1 MRYSTSKL
9 WLFLLPLPFFS
20 GNMAFAD
27 AIQGLTFTEV
37 VKDVLVI
44 DAATKAETSPKVGDV
59 LVAPN
64 VLKTGADSR
73 AELVAEDKTV
83 TRVGSNTIF
92 SVEVNSRDVNLAQG
106 NVLFNAP
113 KGRGGGR
120 IKSAGATASVLGTTF
135 ITSASPSGGFKV
147 MGLEGSVQ
155 VDGSKGGS
163 AKIGAGQLSF
173 ALPGGKITPPLSFD
187 LKAQVAGSKL
197 VGGFSKP
204 LASIAKIEA
213 AISVQQAKVS
223 SGALTST
230 SLMLGDR
237 PDTAFLVN
245 LEEFKKRS
253 VEVKLVEQVAV
264 QKETPS
270 PSGNVVDPRLI
281 KAFQQRLILSS
292 PTTSASVAP
301 WTMQLASTDVY
312 SAYFKDP
319 TSKLDIATLWISSS
333 TDKKSYWLIAG
344 DSVAYTTYN
353 QVSETI
359 LDSNVSQFKFQSS
372 EGPLKNLY
380 LKKTLS
386 SVGTGI
392 AASTTTIFSLLIPT
406 SSSETTFTESP
417 LLLQEAGVAPE
428 GSVFGFTGG
437 KTTAGYLSMK
447 GIPGDRSG
455 FGSHDNFVSLLAGKD
470 LDFSMAAVGSNPAP
484 LQLDPAAG
492 GLVDSVTGELLP
504 KDGNVIL
511 ALNDM
516 RLNGSVEFAGLL
528 NQSSG
533 DAVPLLISVGHTLTV
548 APGTLLRAD
557 TSLLEIYTAGTGFSP
572 DITLAELP
580 AASKSSLELKQVA
593 IVNKMRGDDAIVRIT
608 APAITITD
616 SAFQVLPSQAS
627 ATATDI
633 LIGSLVFESS
643 GDITWSTSPKKPT
656 DFVPLGFSV
665 ADGVDKLSAEAF
677 NVRIT
682 STKKAVTLSG
692 VNLAAND
699 TRISAGFTL
708 SLSNVIFDVA
718 SDFSTNRV
726 LSGASITTK
735 NGVST
740 LSVPDTS
747 TLGVGM
753 LISGTGIPA
762 GTTIA
767 SVDSQTV
774 VTLSVQDPAGAP
786 VTDTTEGSTV
796 ILGLPTTII
805 SGVAAGDVTVSGSKA
820 PTAVYTY
827 LNSTGGNVSVDNSE
841 FGSALDATDR
851 APVTSFIAKALGS
864 ISLMNSKIS
873 ADNTELFGGADVTV
887 SNVTIAPTD
896 STKGTVKVKA
906 VKDIT
911 VNSVNNL
918 ALNKY
923 YSVTAYQISMTA
935 GGDLN
940 INGKLTTNAKGEL
953 ELAPLDGSGKLA
965 VSGNKFSAS
974 AANNMV
980 VNRVDFSAVQN
991 VSLDATTLVI
1001 RNTQFGEGSKVGLN
1015 SQLGLLA
1022 AKPGTNAS
1030 ISRGMVNI
1038 VSGVKYG
1045 TTEIVLP
1052 NAASPMT
1059 NAQFHAEAGKAV
1071 SAGGLGNALN
1081 NITIGDPKPTK

>member
-1 MRYSTSKL
+1 
-9 WLFLLPLPFFS
+9 
-20 GNMAFAD
+20 MALAD
-27 AIQGLTFTEV
+27 AIQGLTFTEI
-37 VKDVLVI
+37 VKDVIVI
-44 DAATKAETSPKVGDV
+44 DAATKAESSPKVGDV

-135 ITSASPSGGFKV
+135 VTSASPSGGFKV

-163 AKIGAGQLSF
+163 SKIGAGQLSF

-213 AISVQQAKVS
+213 AINVQQAKIA
-223 SGALTST
+223 SGALAST
-230 SLMLGDR
+230 GLMLGDR
-237 PDTAFLVN
+237 PDTAFKVDPSTI
-245 LEEFKKRS
+245 RS
-253 VEVKLVEQVAV
+253 VVAQVLEQKK
-264 QKETPS
+264 KEEEAAS

-281 KAFQQRLILSS
+281 KAFQQRLTLSS

-301 WTMQLASTDVY
+301 WTMQLGSTDVY

-333 TDKKSYWLIAG
+333 TDKKSYSLIAG
-344 DSVAYTTYN
+344 DRVAYATYN
-353 QVSETI
+353 QVSETV
-359 LDSNVSQFKFQSS
+359 LDSNVSRIKFQSS
-372 EGPLKNLY
+372 EGPSKNLY

-392 AASTTTIFSLLIPT
+392 AASTTTTFSLLIPT

-417 LLLQEAGVAPE
+417 LLLEKAGAAPE

-437 KTTAGYLSMK
+437 KTTAGYISMK

-455 FGSHDNFVSLLAGKD
+455 FGSHGNFVSLLAGKD
-470 LDFSMAAVGSNPAP
+470 LDFSMAAVEGKAAP
-484 LQLDPAAG
+484 LQLDPVAG
-492 GLVDSVTGELLP
+492 GVEDLATGEFLP

-516 RLNGSVEFAGLL
+516 KLSGSIEIVGEQDPNTGEFGPLL
-528 NQSSG
+528 
-533 DAVPLLISVGHTLTV
+533 APLLISVGHTFTL

-557 TSLLEIYTAGTGFSP
+557 TSLLEIYAAGTGFSP

-580 AASKSSLELKQVA
+580 VASKSVLELKQIA
-593 IVNKMRGDDAIVRIT
+593 IVNNLGGADALVRIT
-608 APAITITD
+608 APSITITD
-616 SAFQVLPSQAS
+616 SAFQVLPVPAKVVS
-627 ATATDI
+627 DFEDK
-633 LIGSLVFESS
+633 LIGSLVFESG
-643 GDITWSTSPKKPT
+643 GDITWTTSPTRPT
-656 DFVPLGFSV
+656 NYVPLGFSAV
-665 ADGVDKLSAEAF
+665 DESDKLSADAF
-677 NVRIT
+677 NVRVT
-682 STKKAVTLSG
+682 STKKAVTLNG
-692 VNLAAND
+692 VNLVTND
-699 TRISAGFTL
+699 ARMSAGSTL
-708 SLSNVIFDVA
+708 SLSNVIFDKP
-718 SDFSTNRV
+718 SDSTLTRSV
-726 LSGASITTK
+726 SGANVATDKKSGVTT
-735 NGVST
+735 V
-740 LSVPDTS
+740 SVPDAS
-747 TLGVGM
+747 IMGVGM
-753 LISGTGIPA
+753 LITGPGIA
-762 GTTIA
+762 DGTTIA
-767 SVDSQTV
+767 SVDEKTSS
-774 VTLSVQDPAGAP
+774 VTLSVPAVADSGEDT
-786 VTDTTEGSTV
+786 VT
-796 ILGLPTTII
+796 LGLPTTFI
-805 SGVAAGDVTVSGSKA
+805 SGVAVGDVTVSGGKA
-820 PTAVYTY
+820 PTAISTY
-827 LNSTGGNVSVDNSE
+827 LNSTGGNVAVTDSE

-851 APVTSFIAKALGS
+851 APVSSFIAKALS
-864 ISLMNSKIS
+864 SLSLMNSTICG
-873 ADNTELFGGADVTV
+873 DNTELFGGADVTV
-887 SNVTIAPTD
+887 SNVTIKPSN
-896 STKGTVKVKA
+896 STNGTVKVKA
-906 VKDIT
+906 VKDIN
-911 VNSVNNL
+911 VNSVDPS
-918 ALNKY
+918 ADKY
-923 YSVTAYQISMTA
+923 YSVSAYQISMAA

-940 INGKLTTNAKGEL
+940 INGKLTTNSKGEL
-953 ELAPLDGSGKLA
+953 ELLPLDGLGKFK
-965 VSGNKFSAS
+965 VVGDKTGKTFTAS

-980 VNRVDFSAVQN
+980 VNRVDFNAVQN
-991 VSLDATTLVI
+991 VALDATTLVI
-1001 RNTQFGEGSKVGLN
+1001 RDTQFKDGSTVALN